1 MIQFFLDLVSLNTT
15 HPTHPPLEVNVLL
28 DILLDGIWDFID
40 LIENIQQRRR
50 ERQKTS
56 SQKSVLYKTI
66 PEMMR
71 NDGEVP

>member
-50 ERQKTS
+50 ERQKHLPKNLS
-56 SQKSVLYKTI
+56 CIKQFLK
-66 PEMMR
+66 
-71 NDGEVP
+71 